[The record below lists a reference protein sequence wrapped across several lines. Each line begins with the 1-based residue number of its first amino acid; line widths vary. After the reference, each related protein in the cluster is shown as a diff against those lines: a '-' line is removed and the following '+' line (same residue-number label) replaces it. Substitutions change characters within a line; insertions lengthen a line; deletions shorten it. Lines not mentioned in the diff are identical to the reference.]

1 MVAAGHWRAET
12 EDEKKSAWE
21 ESVRLRERMF
31 WTRVG
36 GGVIPSFIPLRDS
49 PSSPTFANGGPV
61 SEVERKSEEGEIV
74 LEPVDISVDGPVAD
88 RKSEDD
94 PFRSK
99 EGDKVKRVSIGNTV
113 ISSDRD
119 STQTLTQHEETKI
132 EEQAEVQLHDEV
144 QKAMDA
150 KKNSAPEQAVEPS
163 QPQEKSK
170 FMDKPLLQHQRSTS
184 NPPML
189 PPRRKDDRL
198 SLQIPGSFDS

>member
-1 MVAAGHWRAET
+1 
-12 EDEKKSAWE
+12 
-21 ESVRLRERMF
+21 
-31 WTRVG
+31 
-36 GGVIPSFIPLRDS
+36 
-49 PSSPTFANGGPV
+49 
-61 SEVERKSEEGEIV
+61 
-74 LEPVDISVDGPVAD
+74 
-88 RKSEDD
+88 
-94 PFRSK
+94 
-99 EGDKVKRVSIGNTV
+99 VSIGNTV

-150 KKNSAPEQAVEPS
+150 KKNSAPEQAEEPS
-163 QPQEKSK
+163 QPKEKSK